1 MKMKKIIKVIVC
13 ERGTAIL
20 IVLALIAMLVAV
32 GIMSVDRSTTD
43 IELSYNQLHEDQ
55 SFYGAEA
62 GIARAMVELNRNFS
76 WRGPIVGEQLGGIKY
91 AVIVLDST
99 WDSTL
104 ADTVIIRSTANR
116 EGAAVNLEVWIAP
129 YYFQPF
135 IYAAYGADSIT
146 MKNSTCIDSYNSDSG
161 SYDST
166 VLLEGG
172 DIGTNGYINLSQST
186 DVFGNATTT
195 GGTITV
201 DGTAIV
207 HGDTSSSGDPM
218 DFTLVDASD
227 YAWAETNSLAPSGFT
242 GSYFYDPTTD
252 ALTFNNYDTLVLS
265 DGVYYFSSIDLA
277 QNASLQIAPG
287 ANVEIYMTGDLAIG
301 QYSDINSGG
310 SAADVTIYSQGST
323 LSLGQHTELVAAF
336 YGPNTNIFV
345 DNNTNI
351 YGSMIG
357 ASVNISNSACVHFD
371 RSLLKL
377 IQTEITRMDI
387 VAWRQM

>member
-1 MKMKKIIKVIVC
+1 MKKILSNQK
-13 ERGTAIL
+13 GTAIL
-20 IVLALIAMLVAV
+20 IVLSLIAMLVAV

-43 IELSYNQLHEDQ
+43 IELSFNQLHEEQ

-62 GIARAMVELNRNFS
+62 GIARAMVEINRNFS
-76 WRGPIVGEQLGGIKY
+76 WRGPIVDEQLGGSKFT
-91 AVIVLDST
+91 VIVLDST

-135 IYAAYGADSIT
+135 IYAAYGADSIIMRNT
-146 MKNSTCIDSYNSDSG
+146 ACTDSYNSDSG

-172 DIGTNGYINLSQST
+172 DIGTNGHININGNG
-186 DVFGNATTT
+186 DIFGNASTSGGDITID
-195 GGTITV
+195 GPGTI
-201 DGTAIV
+201 
-207 HGDTSSSGDPM
+207 HGDTSTSEDPM
-218 DFTLVDASD
+218 DFTMVDASD

-252 ALTFNNYDTLVLS
+252 ALTINNYDTLVLS
-265 DGVYYFSSIDLA
+265 DGVYYFSSLTLGQD
-277 QNASLQIAPG
+277 ASLQIAPG
-287 ANVEIYMTGDLAIG
+287 ANVEIYMTGDLTIG
-301 QYSDINSGG
+301 QFSSVNHGG
-310 SAADVTIYSQGST
+310 SATDLTVYSQGNM
-323 LSLGQHTELVAAF
+323 LELRNHTEFVGAF
-336 YGPNTNIFV
+336 WGPTTNVFV
-345 DNNTNI
+345 ENNTNV
-351 YGSMIG
+351 YGSIIS
-357 ASVNISNSACVHFD
+357 ASVNIENSACIHFD

-377 IQTEITRMDI
+377 ITTEIERMDI

>member
-1 MKMKKIIKVIVC
+1 MKKILTNQK
-13 ERGTAIL
+13 GTAIL

-43 IELSYNQLHEDQ
+43 IELSFNQLHEEQ

-62 GIARAMVELNRNFS
+62 GIARTMVEINRDFS
-76 WRGPIVGEQLGGIKY
+76 WRGPIVGEELGGSKY
-91 AVIVLDST
+91 TVIVLDST

-135 IYAAYGADSIT
+135 IYAAYGADSII
-146 MKNSTCIDSYNSDSG
+146 MRNSACIDSYNSDSG

-166 VLLEGG
+166 LLPEGG
-172 DIGTNGYINLSQST
+172 DIGTNGYIVMAQTANVYG
-186 DVFGNATTT
+186 DATTS
-195 GGTITV
+195 GGTITL
-201 DGTAIV
+201 DGSAVI
-207 HGDTSSSGDPM
+207 HGDTSTSEDPL
-218 DFTLVDASD
+218 DFTVVDASD

-252 ALTFNNYDTLVLS
+252 ALAINNDDTLVLS
-265 DGVYYFSSIDLA
+265 DGVYYFSSITLG
-277 QNASLQIAPG
+277 QTASLQIAPG
-287 ANVEIYMTGDLAIG
+287 ANVTIYMTGDLTIG
-301 QYSDINSGG
+301 QFSSVNPGG
-310 SAADVTIYSQGST
+310 SAADLTVYSQGNM
-323 LSLGQHTELVAAF
+323 LELRNHTEFNGAF
-336 YGPNTNIFV
+336 WGPTTNVIV
-345 DNNTNI
+345 ENNTNV
-351 YGSMIG
+351 YGSIIG
-357 ASVNISNSACVHFD
+357 ASVTIENSACVHFD

-377 IQTEITRMDI
+377 ITTEIERMDI

>member
-1 MKMKKIIKVIVC
+1 MKEILINQ
-13 ERGTAIL
+13 RGTAIL
-20 IVLALIAMLVAV
+20 IALALIAMLTAV

-62 GIARAMVELNRNFS
+62 GIARAMVEINRDFS
-76 WRGPIVGEQLGGIKY
+76 WRGPIVGEELAGSKY

-135 IYAAYGADSIT
+135 VYAAYGADSIV
-146 MKNSTCIDSYNSDSG
+146 MKNTACTDSYNSDSG

-166 VLLEGG
+166 LLLEGG
-172 DIGTNGYINLSQST
+172 DVGTNGYIIMANQA
-186 DVFGNATTT
+186 DIYGDATTT
-195 GGTITV
+195 GGTISV
-201 DGTAIV
+201 DGSAVI
-207 HGDTSSSGDPM
+207 HGDTSTSEPAM
-218 DFTLVDASD
+218 DMTVINASD
-227 YAWAETNSLAPSGFT
+227 YSWAETNSIAPAGFT

-252 ALTFNNYDTLVLS
+252 ALSLGNDDTLVLS

-277 QNASLQIAPG
+277 QSASLQVAPG
-287 ANVEIYMTGDLAIG
+287 ANVTIYMTGDMTLG
-301 QYSDINSGG
+301 QYSSVNFGG
-310 SAADVTIYSQGST
+310 SATDITFYSQGST
-323 LSLGQHTELVAAF
+323 LDLGQHTEFNGAF
-336 YGPNTNIFV
+336 WGPTANINIDQNTNV
-345 DNNTNI
+345 
-351 YGSMIG
+351 YGSLIG
-357 ASVNISNSACVHFD
+357 ASVTIANSACVHFD

-377 IQTEITRMDI
+377 VATEITRMDI
-387 VAWRQM
+387 VAWRQI

>member
-1 MKMKKIIKVIVC
+1 MKKILTNQK
-13 ERGTAIL
+13 GTAIL
-20 IVLALIAMLVAV
+20 IVLSLIAMLVAV

-43 IELSYNQLHEDQ
+43 IELSFNQLHEEQ

-62 GIARAMVELNRNFS
+62 GIARAMVEINRNFS
-76 WRGPIVGEQLGGIKY
+76 WRGPIVGEQLGGSKY
-91 AVIVLDST
+91 TVIVLDST

-135 IYAAYGADSIT
+135 VYAAYGADSIIMRNT
-146 MKNSTCIDSYNSDSG
+146 SCTDSYNSDSG

-172 DIGTNGYINLSQST
+172 DIGTNGYIIMSNSG
-186 DVFGNATTT
+186 DVFGDASTAA
-195 GGTITV
+195 GGSIIL
-201 DGTAIV
+201 DGSAVI
-207 HGDTSSSGDPM
+207 HGDTSTSEDPM

-227 YAWAETNSLAPSGFT
+227 YSWAQANSLAPSGFT

-252 ALTFNNYDTLVLS
+252 ALTLNNYDTLVLS
-265 DGVYYFSSIDLA
+265 DGVYYFSSLTLG
-277 QNASLQIAPG
+277 QEASLQIAPG
-287 ANVEIYMTGDLAIG
+287 ANVEIYMTGDLRIG
-301 QYSDINSGG
+301 QFSSVNHGG
-310 SAADVTIYSQGST
+310 SAADLTVYSQGST
-323 LSLGQHTELVAAF
+323 LELRNHTEFVGAF
-336 YGPNTNIFV
+336 WGVTTNIFV
-345 DNNTNI
+345 ENNTDV
-351 YGSMIG
+351 YGSIIG
-357 ASVNISNSACVHFD
+357 ASVSIENSACVHFD

-377 IQTEITRMDI
+377 ITTEIERMDI